1 LIRRARNILVAA
13 GSAAI
18 LAGGMTLAGAG
29 AASAQSLPTCPGT
42 HCSTNAEGVAGYYG
56 AEDGQTHYRYVQTV
70 TTAAPTL
77 VNLNG
82 ELASGPGAVG
92 VELCDPNTGIAAQLG
107 LVWTGTAFE
116 AIYLV
121 GRFGPFSAADPCIQN
136 GVLTHVFKAGI
147 PLLANGISPGDQISL
162 AIFYSPSGRIRH
174 TLSFGVCDITA
185 NVCRNAT
192 TSSRYNLNFW
202 EFGIGAAAN
211 DVVLTAPPLNTL
223 DSFANNM
230 VTCYSCT
237 HQVPITSVVPVA
249 SFGVGGLT
257 QAQWANTS
265 SQVVMSPN
273 NSLSAGNTF
282 TLFNGSTSP

>member
-1 LIRRARNILVAA
+1 MLAA
-13 GSAAI
+13 VGSVAI
-18 LAGGMTLAGAG
+18 LAGGMALAGAG
-29 AASAQSLPTCPGT
+29 AASAETLPTCPGT
-42 HCSTNAEGVAGYYG
+42 HCVTNGEGVAGYYG

-70 TTAAPTL
+70 TTAAPQL

-107 LVWTGTAFE
+107 IVATPTGFE
-116 AIYLV
+116 VLYLV
-121 GRFGPFSAADPCIQN
+121 GHFGPFSAADPCIQN
-136 GVLTHVFKAGI
+136 GILTHVFKAGI
-147 PLLANGISPGDQISL
+147 PLLANGVSPGDQVSL

-192 TSSRYNLNFW
+192 TSTRYSLNFW

-211 DVVLTAPPLNTL
+211 DQVLTAPALNTL
-223 DSFANNM
+223 DSFTDNT
-230 VTCYSCT
+230 VTCYSCS
-237 HQVPITSVVPVA
+237 HSVPITSVTPVA

-257 QAQWANTS
+257 QAQWANSS

-273 NSLSAGNTF
+273 NSLTAANTF